1 MRIGP
6 KFRQAIRKVTR
17 AQSLRDVADSLAD
30 FGSPYGLKRFL
41 VAEVILGYTRPEL
54 ILYIDTMGREWG
66 RLYAEMGVDI
76 DPLIDEMRGRRE
88 LVQWSKLPFHQLSST
103 QRHYIDEF
111 VSIGVVDGVS
121 IPIWGPN
128 GYWAWVAAAC
138 DRPLDLGHD
147 DKEALQLLAMLTL
160 TKCRLLRYGHQAPG
174 SDDHSVS
181 HREADILYW
190 VLEGKTDDEIATI
203 VGLGRATVKFHIHNA
218 IVKLDAT
225 NRITAAV
232 KALKAGLLLGPIT
245 RHAVIVP
252 PEGPVRR

>member
-1 MRIGP
+1 M
-6 KFRQAIRKVTR
+6 TR
-17 AQSLRDVADSLAD
+17 AQSLRDVAESLAD
-30 FGSPYGLKRFL
+30 FGAPYGLKRFL
-41 VAEVILGYTRPEL
+41 VAEIVLGYVRPEM
-54 ILYIDTMGREWG
+54 IVFINTMGREWD
-66 RLYAEMGVDI
+66 RLYFEMGVDV
-76 DPLIDEMRGRRE
+76 DPLIDEMRKQRQ
-88 LVQWSKLPFHQLSST
+88 LIQWSKLPFDALSPH
-103 QRHYIDEF
+103 QRHFIQEF
-111 VSIGVVDGVS
+111 VAIGVVDGLS

-128 GYWAWVAAAC
+128 GYWAWVAAAG

-160 TKCRLLRYGHQAPG
+160 SKCRLLRYGHQAPG
-174 SDDHSVS
+174 SEDHAVS

-252 PEGPVRR
+252 PPR